1 MWPEIHHIWGIQS
14 TLYGVLRRAAL
25 TTRALLKH
33 RQDVSSRKTLL
44 IAAAGKA
51 ARHAGC
57 FCAGILGLLW
67 NARARLAT
75 A

>member
-1 MWPEIHHIWGIQS
+1 MWPEIHHIWGTQS

-33 RQDVSSRKTLL
+33 RQDVYSRKTLL
-44 IAAAGKA
+44 IVAAGKA
-51 ARHAGC
+51 VHDAGC
-57 FCAGILGLLW
+57 FCAGILALLW
-67 NARARLAT
+67 TARARLAT